1 MTNKL
6 LTPTESIEAK
16 IFITRDQR
24 VMLDSDL
31 ATIYGV
37 PTKRLNEQVKRNL
50 SRFPEDFMFQLTK
63 DEVES
68 LRSQNATS
76 KEGKGGRR
84 YLPFVFT
91 EHGALMLAN
100 ILSSAQ
106 AIEASIY
113 VVRAFV
119 RLREILLANKE
130 LAQKLNDLERQVGTH
145 DEAIKS
151 LINAVRQL
159 MQPLQGSRRNI
170 GFLGKAKKG
179 GVPTP

>member
-76 KEGKGGRR
+76 KGARAEEDICRLFLLNMGR
-84 YLPFVFT
+84 
-91 EHGALMLAN
+91 
-100 ILSSAQ
+100 
-106 AIEASIY
+106 
-113 VVRAFV
+113 
-119 RLREILLANKE
+119 
-130 LAQKLNDLERQVGTH
+130 
-145 DEAIKS
+145 
-151 LINAVRQL
+151 
-159 MQPLQGSRRNI
+159 
-170 GFLGKAKKG
+170 
-179 GVPTP
+179 

>member
-1 MTNKL
+1 
-6 LTPTESIEAK
+6 
-16 IFITRDQR
+16 
-24 VMLDSDL
+24 
-31 ATIYGV
+31 
-37 PTKRLNEQVKRNL
+37 
-50 SRFPEDFMFQLTK
+50 
-63 DEVES
+63 
-68 LRSQNATS
+68 
-76 KEGKGGRR
+76 
-84 YLPFVFT
+84 
-91 EHGALMLAN
+91 MLAN